1 MSDNSESSLNGMV
14 ITTITFWGIYGA
26 GHLSA
31 KERRDESGQKK
42 KAKRGIKFQVR
53 FRADIQRSGTIELTH
68 DVR

>member
-14 ITTITFWGIYGA
+14 ITTITFWGICGA
-26 GHLSA
+26 GHLSE
-31 KERRDESGQKK
+31 KERRDESGRK

-53 FRADIQRSGTIELTH
+53 FRADIQRSGTIEFTH